1 MFYIEGVV
9 DCTFL
14 LLTVLFTK
22 FHCWIQA
29 VHCHLKGV
37 ICLKALALLRG
48 VGQEKKTVC
57 MKYDK
62 YCKHMNDK

>member
-1 MFYIEGVV
+1 MV

-48 VGQEKKTVC
+48 VGQEKKVVC
-57 MKYDK
+57 MKYDDMK
-62 YCKHMNDK
+62 YDMHCKHMIDK